1 MAKKDPQF
9 ISNKPGLRA
18 QRQWLCMV
26 IGHPGMKS
34 AEVGAFVDKA
44 RAIKMPPEVIAA
56 AFASLLNEKHFYAFL
71 KYCPGVERRP
81 SVLLALSS
89 LGKVPMITKYLSL
102 LTFEDAIELIVQALK
117 MALIADKDYAVFIKL
132 FKHLP
137 REFHKM
143 ALMLSGLHAIAIAL
157 RHKLSGETGK
167 VVLHT
172 PKIII
177 DENLEDAQLLFTET
191 VRLGRVDYAEYLL
204 QEAQETAEALASDA
218 FNSAFHVALRNKDA
232 TMIKLLLRFP
242 SIFEYAE
249 LNYYAHCHEILE
261 AFALEETHRLAARTP
276 SVETGEI
283 ELSNTECRLA
293 ATLLEFLTENHPR
306 NHDFERQL
314 LRQLPGVEEIYT
326 LRLENSPLQAPTLGI
341 FNMRQPADT
350 SEASSSTSSHTP

>member
-1 MAKKDPQF
+1 
-9 ISNKPGLRA
+9 
-18 QRQWLCMV
+18 
-26 IGHPGMKS
+26 
-34 AEVGAFVDKA
+34 
-44 RAIKMPPEVIAA
+44 
-56 AFASLLNEKHFYAFL
+56 
-71 KYCPGVERRP
+71 
-81 SVLLALSS
+81 
-89 LGKVPMITKYLSL
+89 
-102 LTFEDAIELIVQALK
+102 
-117 MALIADKDYAVFIKL
+117 
-132 FKHLP
+132 
-137 REFHKM
+137 M